1 MADIYEK
8 AKELGEAIIE
18 SEEYK
23 TLKTAEREQEEDAE
37 ALRLL
42 QEYSAVRTKLAD
54 EINKGEIGEERMKE
68 IRAELE
74 AAYEKMMEN
83 GHISAYIAAQRTFQ
97 EVIDRMNGIISFHI
111 TGKMPGSCSGSCASC
126 GGCH

>member
-42 QEYSAVRTKLAD
+42 QEYSA
-54 EINKGEIGEERMKE
+54 
-68 IRAELE
+68 
-74 AAYEKMMEN
+74 
-83 GHISAYIAAQRTFQ
+83 
-97 EVIDRMNGIISFHI
+97 
-111 TGKMPGSCSGSCASC
+111 C
-126 GGCH
+126 GRDK